1 MSNVKPPSSNLIAT
15 SNSFDLFSENIE
27 NSLDTSNF
35 ISIEDKQCWELLK
48 QKQQTKKH
56 QYLNWEKSELQTNQ
70 K

>member
-15 SNSFDLFSENIE
+15 SNSFDLFSENTE

-48 QKQQTKKH
+48 QKQQTK
-56 QYLNWEKSELQTNQ
+56 
-70 K
+70 